1 MTSEYH
7 METIVLR
14 DGRRV
19 YISVYTDGRIEQMKK
34 GQD

>member
-7 METIVLR
+7 TETITLR
-14 DGRRV
+14 DGRRI
-19 YISVYTDGRIEQMKK
+19 YIRVFTDGRIEQMKK